1 MWGCSVKGYWAPR
14 DATRSFAILIMTL
27 GSTWST
33 MVAAWLTPPLAGW
46 AGWRAVPY
54 VFGSTI
60 MGMSLLWQICG
71 AERPGAEAEAQQ
83 KERPKYDPRIVL
95 VRPAIAMIASQTAG
109 MSISNGGGA
118 SILGAWA
125 PTYYTEHLGV
135 PLERIGLYLSAPMVV
150 AFFGKIFVSFYE
162 FWLRK
167 RGVTL
172 LNIRKLSTLIA
183 AIGQSGGMLCFA
195 LSPTPL
201 LATLSYIV
209 VQMGASFNTSGFS
222 SNYLD
227 LGGDETA
234 TFTSLANTS
243 AWAATWLVSVRAP
256 LAQPWLAAFQLRVC

>member
-1 MWGCSVKGYWAPR
+1 
-14 DATRSFAILIMTL
+14 
-27 GSTWST
+27 
-33 MVAAWLTPPLAGW
+33 
-46 AGWRAVPY
+46 
-54 VFGSTI
+54 

-71 AERPGAEAEAQQ
+71 AERPGGEAEAQQ

-209 VQMGASFNTSGFS
+209 VQMGKPRDSLRFWPAGLHSPKISSIIARTGASFNNSGFS

-256 LAQPWLAAFQLRVC
+256 LAQPWLAAWQLRVC

>member
-1 MWGCSVKGYWAPR
+1 
-14 DATRSFAILIMTL
+14 
-27 GSTWST
+27 
-33 MVAAWLTPPLAGW
+33 
-46 AGWRAVPY
+46 
-54 VFGSTI
+54 

-71 AERPGAEAEAQQ
+71 AERPGGEAEAQQ

-183 AIGQSGGMLCFA
+183 AIGQTGGMLCFA

-209 VQMGASFNTSGFS
+209 VQMGKPRD
-222 SNYLD
+222 Y
-227 LGGDETA
+227 
-234 TFTSLANTS
+234 
-243 AWAATWLVSVRAP
+243 R
-256 LAQPWLAAFQLRVC
+256 